1 MCLKTV
7 PDMQTMC
14 ALVRL
19 NHVMKHGVLYT
30 HTLYQTSLHG
40 VSVEE
45 TSGCGLSNRNAGGSV
60 ALWGSVTDNVLRH
73 LCALETSLRHAL

>member
-1 MCLKTV
+1 
-7 PDMQTMC
+7 MQTMC